1 MYTDETCGRDEIHTE
16 STFTKCPLSAPWC
29 RTRDDITDYVVVI
42 RSLSF
47 SLHHYLFHQGERK
60 PCPETF
66 PNSGQGFAFDEF
78 GVIELDIFFL
88 CQRKVNERREEKNNN
103 DDNYGAVIWSVQ
115 PCPQHAGTA
124 ESHYLV
130 FPPISTEKN
139 RINPCTALL
148 FPAHQLFLQ
157 RKSFGNTH
165 NHCGTPTTALF
176 NRRPKWICRRSENG
190 GAGDRTPIFTA
201 FSWHLRFCRGG

>member
-1 MYTDETCGRDEIHTE
+1 MPPFCAVMQDKGWYYGLRGRNKI
-16 STFTKCPLSAPWC
+16 PILLLAP
-29 RTRDDITDYVVVI
+29 
-42 RSLSF
+42 LSF
-47 SLHHYLFHQGERK
+47 SPGKRK

-66 PNSGQGFAFDEF
+66 PNSGQGFEFDEF
-78 GVIELDIFFL
+78 RVIELEICFL

-103 DDNYGAVIWSVQ
+103 DDNYGAVIWSAQ
-115 PCPQHAGTA
+115 PCPEHAGTT

-130 FPPISTEKN
+130 FPPISNQKN

-190 GAGDRTPIFTA
+190 
-201 FSWHLRFCRGG
+201 WNWE